1 MSAFIGAFLS
11 LGNLLNVALSIAVI
25 GILGVGMTAVILTG
39 GIDLSVGSGVAL
51 AGIVGA
57 LAAHAVTAGAATGIA
72 GSVLA
77 TAAAIGAAL
86 AVGAVGGMVTGVTV
100 ARLRAPAF
108 LVTLALLS
116 IERGLAFL
124 FASGQAVS
132 DLPSGFDWLGQGILL
147 GVPVPVW
154 LTAAC
159 FGAGWFVLARTT
171 WGRWIYA
178 VGGNEAAA
186 WLAGID
192 TRAVTLGT
200 YVTNG
205 LLVGLAA
212 IVLTARLGAAVPN
225 AGAGYE
231 LDVIAAVVVG
241 GTSLTGGRGNVLG
254 TLAGAVCIGI
264 LDNALNLANVDPY
277 LQRVVVGVVILLAVL
292 GERIRHRGR
301 A

>member
-1 MSAFIGAFLS
+1 MSGFAGAFFS
-11 LGNLLNVALSIAVI
+11 LGNLVNVALSIAVI
-25 GILGVGMTAVILTG
+25 GILGVGMTAVILIG

-51 AGIVGA
+51 AGMA
-57 LAAHAVTAGAATGIA
+57 AAFAAHAVGGGAVMSA
-72 GSVLA
+72 
-77 TAAAIGAAL
+77 AAAIAAAL
-86 AVGAVGGMVTGVTV
+86 AIGAIGGGITGLAVS
-100 ARLRAPAF
+100 RLRAPAF

-124 FASGQAVS
+124 LSSGQAVS
-132 DLPSGFDWLGQGILL
+132 DLPAGFNWLGQGILF

-159 FGAGWFVLARTT
+159 FGGGWFVLSRTV
-171 WGRWIYA
+171 WGRWVYA
-178 VGGNEAAA
+178 AGGNEAAA

-192 TRAVTLGT
+192 TRAVALGT
-200 YVTNG
+200 YVANG

-212 IVLTARLGAAVPN
+212 VVLTARLGAAVPN
-225 AGAGYE
+225 AGVGYE

-241 GTSLTGGRGNVLG
+241 GTALTGGRGNVLG

-292 GERIRHRGR
+292 GERLRSRGR
-301 A
+301 V

>member
-1 MSAFIGAFLS
+1 MSAFAAAFFS
-11 LGNLLNVALSIAVI
+11 LGNLVNVALSIAVI
-25 GILGVGMTAVILTG
+25 GILGVGMTAVILIG
-39 GIDLSVGSGVAL
+39 GIDLSAGSGVAL
-51 AGIVGA
+51 AGVVAA
-57 LAAHAVTAGAATGIA
+57 LAAHAVGGDGTAGSLAAAGAA
-72 GSVLA
+72 V
-77 TAAAIGAAL
+77 AAALTIGAIGGGITGL
-86 AVGAVGGMVTGVTV
+86 AVS
-100 ARLRAPAF
+100 RLRAPSF

-124 FASGQAVS
+124 FSSGQAVS
-132 DLPSGFDWLGQGILL
+132 DLPAGFNWLGQGILL

-159 FGAGWFVLARTT
+159 FGGGWFVLSRTV

-178 VGGNEAAA
+178 LGGNESAA

-192 TRAVTLGT
+192 TRAVALGT
-200 YVTNG
+200 YVANG

-212 IVLTARLGAAVPN
+212 VVLTARLGAAVPN

-241 GTSLTGGRGNVLG
+241 GTALAGGRGNVLG
-254 TLAGAVCIGI
+254 TLAGAVCIGT
-264 LDNALNLANVDPY
+264 LNNALNLANVDPY
-277 LQRVVVGVVILLAVL
+277 MQRVVVGVVILLAVL
-292 GERIRHRGR
+292 GERIRSRGR

>member
-1 MSAFIGAFLS
+1 MSAFAAAFFS
-11 LGNLLNVALSIAVI
+11 LGNLVNVALSIAVI
-25 GILGVGMTAVILTG
+25 GILGAGMTAVILIG
-39 GIDLSVGSGVAL
+39 GIDLSVGSGIAL
-51 AGIVGA
+51 AGVVAA
-57 LAAHAVTAGAATGIA
+57 LAAHAARGDGAGGSLVAAGAA
-72 GSVLA
+72 VV
-77 TAAAIGAAL
+77 AAL
-86 AVGAVGGMVTGVTV
+86 AVGAIGGGITGLAVS
-100 ARLRAPAF
+100 RLRAPSF

-124 FASGQAVS
+124 FSSGQAVS
-132 DLPSGFDWLGQGILL
+132 DLPAGFNWLGQGILL

-159 FGAGWFVLARTT
+159 FGGGWFVLSRTV

-178 VGGNEAAA
+178 LGGNESAA

-192 TRAVTLGT
+192 TRAVALGT
-200 YVTNG
+200 YVGNG

-212 IVLTARLGAAVPN
+212 VVLTARLGAAVPN

-241 GTSLTGGRGNVLG
+241 GTSLTGGRGTVLG
-254 TLAGAVCIGI
+254 TLAGAVCIGT

-277 LQRVVVGVVILLAVL
+277 MQRVVVGVVILLAVL
-292 GERIRHRGR
+292 GERIRSRGR

>member
-1 MSAFIGAFLS
+1 MSAFAAAFFS
-11 LGNLLNVALSIAVI
+11 LGNLVNVALSIAVI
-25 GILGVGMTAVILTG
+25 GILGVGMTAVILIG
-39 GIDLSVGSGVAL
+39 GIDLSAGSGVAL
-51 AGIVGA
+51 AGVVAA
-57 LAAHAVTAGAATGIA
+57 LAAHAAGGDGTGGSLAAAGAA
-72 GSVLA
+72 VV
-77 TAAAIGAAL
+77 AAL
-86 AVGAVGGMVTGVTV
+86 AVGAIGGGITGLAVS
-100 ARLRAPAF
+100 RLRAPSF

-124 FASGQAVS
+124 FSSGQAVS
-132 DLPSGFDWLGQGILL
+132 DLPAGFNWLGQGILI
-147 GVPVPVW
+147 GIPVPVW

-159 FGAGWFVLARTT
+159 FGGGWFVLSRTV

-178 VGGNEAAA
+178 LGGNESAA

-192 TRAVTLGT
+192 TRAVALGT
-200 YVTNG
+200 YVANG

-212 IVLTARLGAAVPN
+212 VVLTARLGAAVPN

-264 LDNALNLANVDPY
+264 LNNALNLANVDPY
-277 LQRVVVGVVILLAVL
+277 MQRVVAGVVILLAVL
-292 GERIRHRGR
+292 GERIRSR
-301 A
+301 ARA

>member
-1 MSAFIGAFLS
+1 MSGFAGAFFS
-11 LGNLLNVALSIAVI
+11 LGNLVNVALSIAVI
-25 GILGVGMTAVILTG
+25 GILGVGMTAVILIG

-51 AGIVGA
+51 AGMA
-57 LAAHAVTAGAATGIA
+57 AAFAAHAVGGGAVMSA
-72 GSVLA
+72 
-77 TAAAIGAAL
+77 AAAIAAAL
-86 AVGAVGGMVTGVTV
+86 AIGAIGGSITGLAVS
-100 ARLRAPAF
+100 RLRAPAF

-124 FASGQAVS
+124 LSSGQAVS
-132 DLPSGFDWLGQGILL
+132 DLPAGFDWLGQGILF

-159 FGAGWFVLARTT
+159 FGGGWFVLSRTV
-171 WGRWIYA
+171 WGRWVYA
-178 VGGNEAAA
+178 AGGNEAAA

-192 TRAVTLGT
+192 TRAVALGT
-200 YVTNG
+200 YVANG

-212 IVLTARLGAAVPN
+212 VVLTARLGAAVPN
-225 AGAGYE
+225 AGVGYE

-241 GTSLTGGRGNVLG
+241 GTALTGGRGNVLG

-292 GERIRHRGR
+292 GERLRSRGR
-301 A
+301 V

>member
-1 MSAFIGAFLS
+1 MSGFAGAFFS
-11 LGNLLNVALSIAVI
+11 LGNLVNVALSIAVI
-25 GILGVGMTAVILTG
+25 GILGVGMTAVILIG

-51 AGIVGA
+51 AGMA
-57 LAAHAVTAGAATGIA
+57 AAFAAHAVGGGAMMSA
-72 GSVLA
+72 
-77 TAAAIGAAL
+77 AAAIAAAL
-86 AVGAVGGMVTGVTV
+86 AVGAIGGGITGLAVS
-100 ARLRAPAF
+100 RLRAPAF

-124 FASGQAVS
+124 LSSGQAVS
-132 DLPSGFDWLGQGILL
+132 DLPAGFNWLGQGILL

-159 FGAGWFVLARTT
+159 FGGGWFLLSRTV
-171 WGRWIYA
+171 WGRWVYA
-178 VGGNEAAA
+178 LGGNEAAA

-192 TRAVTLGT
+192 TRAVALGT
-200 YVTNG
+200 YVANG

-212 IVLTARLGAAVPN
+212 VVLTARLGAAVPN
-225 AGAGYE
+225 AGVGYE

-241 GTSLTGGRGNVLG
+241 GTALTGGRGNVLG

-292 GERIRHRGR
+292 GERLRSRGR
-301 A
+301 V

>member
-1 MSAFIGAFLS
+1 VSAFAAAFFS
-11 LGNLLNVALSIAVI
+11 LGNLVNVALSIAVI
-25 GILGVGMTAVILTG
+25 GILGVGMTAVILIG
-39 GIDLSVGSGVAL
+39 GIDLSAGSGVAL
-51 AGIVGA
+51 AGVVAA
-57 LAAHAVTAGAATGIA
+57 LAAHAVGGDAAGGSLAAAGAAM
-72 GSVLA
+72 V
-77 TAAAIGAAL
+77 AAL
-86 AVGAVGGMVTGVTV
+86 AVGAIGGGITGLAVS
-100 ARLRAPAF
+100 RLRAPSF

-124 FASGQAVS
+124 FSSGQAVS
-132 DLPSGFDWLGQGILL
+132 DLPAAFNWLGQGILL

-159 FGAGWFVLARTT
+159 FGGGWFVLSRTV

-178 VGGNEAAA
+178 LGGNESAA

-192 TRAVTLGT
+192 TRAVALGT
-200 YVTNG
+200 YVANG

-212 IVLTARLGAAVPN
+212 VVLTARLGAAVPN

-264 LDNALNLANVDPY
+264 LNNALNLANVDPY
-277 LQRVVVGVVILLAVL
+277 LQRVVIGVVILLAVL
-292 GERIRHRGR
+292 GERIRAR
-301 A
+301 ATA

>member
-1 MSAFIGAFLS
+1 MSAFAAAFFS
-11 LGNLLNVALSIAVI
+11 LGNLVNVALSIAVI
-25 GILGVGMTAVILTG
+25 GILGAGMTAVILIG
-39 GIDLSVGSGVAL
+39 GIDLSVGSGIAL
-51 AGIVGA
+51 AGVVAA
-57 LAAHAVTAGAATGIA
+57 LAAHAAGGDGAGGSLVAAGAA
-72 GSVLA
+72 VV
-77 TAAAIGAAL
+77 AAL
-86 AVGAVGGMVTGVTV
+86 AVGAIGGGITGLAVS
-100 ARLRAPAF
+100 RLRAPSF

-124 FASGQAVS
+124 FSSGQAVS
-132 DLPSGFDWLGQGILL
+132 DLPAGFNWLGQGILL

-159 FGAGWFVLARTT
+159 FGGGWFVLSRTV

-178 VGGNEAAA
+178 LGGNESAA

-192 TRAVTLGT
+192 TRAVALGT
-200 YVTNG
+200 YVGNG

-212 IVLTARLGAAVPN
+212 VVLTARLGAAVPN

-241 GTSLTGGRGNVLG
+241 GTSLTGGRGTVLG
-254 TLAGAVCIGI
+254 TLAGAVCIGT

-277 LQRVVVGVVILLAVL
+277 MQRVVVGVVILLAVL
-292 GERIRHRGR
+292 GERIRSRGR